1 MRQLILRVA
10 PKGRMDNLTLLI
22 PAGASL
28 IELRALLVPYRII
41 HKNSVQN
48 AEKYSLTKTFDWV
61 GQLKLTV
68 EPEGSMGYLGLLV
81 PMAFLRMFPLALLI

>member
-48 AEKYSLTKTFDWV
+48 AEKIQFD
-61 GQLKLTV
+61 QNLR
-68 EPEGSMGYLGLLV
+68 LGGTIEV
-81 PMAFLRMFPLALLI
+81 DR

>member
-48 AEKYSLTKTFDWV
+48 AEKIQFD
-61 GQLKLTV
+61 QNLR
-68 EPEGSMGYLGLLV
+68 LGGTIEVDSGTRRLNGLS
-81 PMAFLRMFPLALLI
+81 